1 MRNWELDVEGRR
13 KKEEGR
19 RKKEEGR
26 NSYPCTDD
34 LFVLLWGIGN
44 CQLVIGNY

>member
-1 MRNWELDVEGRR
+1 MFTANKKKEEGRR

-26 NSYPCTDD
+26 RKKEAS
-34 LFVLLWGIGN
+34 LLQFIIVLLAMHFDTGN
-44 CQLVIGNY
+44 